1 MKNFI
6 AGMVTGAALTV
17 TGIMMYLTGKA
28 KSGMSDEFL
37 DEQFRDLF
45 DSDDDYDDDYEDE
58 DNTDKKESDKFW
70 GAM

>member
-28 KSGMSDEFL
+28 KSGMSEQML

-45 DSDDDYDDDYEDE
+45 DSDDYDDEDE
-58 DNTDKKESDKFW
+58 DYEDKKESEEIW

>member
-28 KSGMSDEFL
+28 KSGMSEQML
-37 DEQFRDLF
+37 DEQFRDLS
-45 DSDDDYDDDYEDE
+45 DSDDDYDDEDE
-58 DNTDKKESDKFW
+58 DYEDKKESEEFW